1 MSLQNFFYDEQ
12 IRRFV
17 IQFIRMVSNFQVEFG
32 RDRNGV
38 VALQRVPVIYG
49 DSSRQVASIINQG
62 SESYLNSV
70 PVMAAYISGLTYDR
84 ARVQNPTFVSKM
96 QLRERY
102 YDASTGQYSTQQGD
116 TLSVDRLMPVPYNL
130 QLKLDI
136 WTSNTTQKLQIIE
149 QICTL
154 FNPALE
160 IQSTDNY
167 IDWTSLSYVLLENI
181 QWTSRSVPEGTTP
194 QVDIA
199 TLTFSLPIWIS
210 SPTLVRKMGV
220 IQKIIAS
227 IFNSTG
233 DLEAALYD
241 DDQLLGRQYFTPLQY
256 GVLLI
261 NNQLQ
266 LIGYEE
272 PVSDPI
278 GQQVI
283 KKVAA
288 NIANTTTFTVSSGKD
303 VVPGMRVSG
312 PNIDANC
319 VVVSVDGQTVTT
331 NLNVSANIGDR
342 LSFTLVPSKVGY
354 NEKWRDLINV
364 YGNLT
369 NGSSQIKLELDDGNE
384 VVGTVAYHPQNENV
398 LLWTADIDTIPVNT
412 LEPVTAIIDPSRSR
426 PTADLIAPVPGT
438 RYLLVNDY
446 ITPEGAQ
453 PAYNWQDSTGSPLQA
468 YANDIIEYNGVHWIV
483 AFDSR
488 AASSIEYVTNLT
500 TSVQYRWAAGTW
512 TKSYEGHYTAGKWQ
526 LIL

>member
-1 MSLQNFFYDEQ
+1 
-12 IRRFV
+12 
-17 IQFIRMVSNFQVEFG
+17 
-32 RDRNGV
+32 
-38 VALQRVPVIYG
+38 
-49 DSSRQVASIINQG
+49 
-62 SESYLNSV
+62 
-70 PVMAAYISGLTYDR
+70 MAAYISGLTYDR

-102 YDASTGQYSTQQGD
+102 YDTATGQYSTQQGD

-130 QLKLDI
+130 QIKLDI

-167 IDWTSLSYVLLENI
+167 IDWTSLSYVLLESI
-181 QWTSRSVPEGTTP
+181 QWTSRTVPEGTATG

-241 DDQLLGRQYFTPLQY
+241 EDSLLGRQYFTPLQY
-256 GVLLI
+256 GTLLI
-261 NNQLQ
+261 GNQLQ

-272 PVSDPI
+272 PVTDPI
-278 GQQVI
+278 GQQII
-283 KKVAA
+283 KKITANAA
-288 NIANTTTFTVSSGKD
+288 STTTITVSSSKD
-303 VVPGMRVSG
+303 IVPGMQVKG
-312 PNIDANC
+312 TNINANC
-319 VVVSVDGQTVTT
+319 VVVSVAGETVTT
-331 NLNVSANIGDR
+331 NVNVTANIGDR
-342 LSFTLVPSKVGY
+342 LSFTLIPTKVGY
-354 NEKWRDLINV
+354 NEKWRDLVNV
-364 YGNLT
+364 YGNLI

-412 LEPVTAIIDPSRSR
+412 LEAVTAIIDPSRSR
-426 PTADLIAPVPGT
+426 PTADLIAPVIGT

-446 ITPEGAQ
+446 ITPDGAQ
-453 PAYNWQDSTGSPLQA
+453 PSYNWQDSTGAPLQA
-468 YANDIIEYNGVHWIV
+468 YANDIIEYNGLHWIV
-483 AFDSR
+483 SFDSR
-488 AASSIEYVTNLT
+488 SATSIEYVTNLT
-500 TSVQYRWAAGTW
+500 TSVQYRWAAGSW
-512 TKSYEGHYTAGKWQ
+512 AKSYEGHYTAGKWQ